1 MARRIL
7 SFVIPLC
14 LFPALV
20 AFGVCFLGDRKYVFI
35 SLMGAVLTLLLFF
48 CGISGKSNTAGA
60 DYIRRRIASRRL
72 VLTALLTA
80 LTAVGRLIPFFKPI
94 TAITTLTALYL
105 GRVRGVFFL
114 PHGRVDGAVE
124 RWFLAFSLSRRPCH
138 SHSAHDPVCGVEC
151 AVLILVPQ
159 AVCRKAHPDPSEIRN
174 IGVSRENKPC
184 RRLLRRC
191 FFTDS
196 VVYYPKK
203 TEDRIMIEVAGALIW
218 QDGKFLI
225 CQRPPQK
232 KRGLL
237 WEFVGG
243 KLEAGESGEIALAR
257 ECREELGIAVA
268 VGEKFLDVVH
278 DYPDVTVHLT
288 VYRAT
293 ILSGTPQLLEH
304 VAMRYITPEEI
315 PEYAFCPADEPILQ
329 RIREGYRSL

>member
-1 MARRIL
+1 
-7 SFVIPLC
+7 
-14 LFPALV
+14 
-20 AFGVCFLGDRKYVFI
+20 
-35 SLMGAVLTLLLFF
+35 
-48 CGISGKSNTAGA
+48 
-60 DYIRRRIASRRL
+60 
-72 VLTALLTA
+72 
-80 LTAVGRLIPFFKPI
+80 
-94 TAITTLTALYL
+94 
-105 GRVRGVFFL
+105 
-114 PHGRVDGAVE
+114 
-124 RWFLAFSLSRRPCH
+124 
-138 SHSAHDPVCGVEC
+138 
-151 AVLILVPQ
+151 
-159 AVCRKAHPDPSEIRN
+159 
-174 IGVSRENKPC
+174 
-184 RRLLRRC
+184 
-191 FFTDS
+191 
-196 VVYYPKK
+196 
-203 TEDRIMIEVAGALIW
+203 MIEVAGALIW

-225 CQRPPQK
+225 CQRPLQK